1 MAAASALPLPRSW
14 PRVVHRGVLHALS
27 LAATAMTRAW
37 SRAGSVGARTQRL
50 QSELA
55 LLAEELALKDA
66 RWARQPPHRRPH
78 YDPVQRMKILELR
91 AIRGWSVHQTA
102 ECFLVTEETIMSWM
116 RRVDEEGGFIRP
128 ATPISRFPD
137 LVVHLVQR
145 LRMTCPTLGKK
156 KIAEA
161 LARAGLHLGVST
173 VGRMLKRD
181 LPKDVIPEELA
192 VPRLRRVKAKAPN
205 DIWHLDLT
213 AVPTAAG
220 FWVPWFPFARLLQ
233 WPFAWWVAVAVDHAS
248 RLVVGFAVF
257 ARRPSS
263 PEVASFLS
271 RAIRC
276 AGATPRTVITDH
288 GNEFAGEFRR
298 CCRQRGIRQR
308 LGKVGE
314 HGSIAIVER
323 LIRSLKAEC
332 VEKMLVPFRM
342 AEMRSE
348 LGSYSTWF
356 NEHRPH
362 EALGGRTPLE
372 VYTRAPPANERPRFE
387 PRPHWPTRARCAAPN
402 APLKEPAGA
411 RLVLVVRR
419 LASKRH
425 LPVIQIRRAV

>member
-1 MAAASALPLPRSW
+1 MPTAPALPLPRSW
-14 PRVVHRGVLHALS
+14 HRVVHRSVFHALS
-27 LAATAMTRAW
+27 LAASAMTRAW
-37 SRAGSVGARTQRL
+37 SRAGGGRALAEQV

-78 YDPVQRMKILELR
+78 YDPVQRMRILELR

-102 ECFLVTEETIMSWM
+102 ERFLVTEETVMSWM
-116 RRVDEEGGFIRP
+116 RGVDEEGGFIRP
-128 ATPISRFPD
+128 SAPISRFPD
-137 LVVHLVQR
+137 LVAHLVQR
-145 LRMTCPTLGKK
+145 LKATCPTLGKK
-156 KIAEA
+156 KIAET

-181 LPKDVIPEELA
+181 LPKDA
-192 VPRLRRVKAKAPN
+192 VPEVAVPSPRRVKAKAPN

-220 FWVPWFPFARLLQ
+220 FWVPWFPFAKLLR
-233 WPFAWWVAVAVDHAS
+233 WPFAWWVAVAADHAS

-263 PEVASFLS
+263 HEVASFLS
-271 RAIRC
+271 RATRC
-276 AGATPRTVITDH
+276 AEATPRTVITDH

-298 CCRQRGIRQR
+298 RCRRRGIRRR

-323 LIRSLKAEC
+323 FIRTLKAEC
-332 VEKMLVPFRM
+332 TLRILVPFRM

-348 LGSYSTWF
+348 LDSYAVWY

-372 VYTRAPPANERPRFE
+372 VYTRAPPANEQPRFE
-387 PRPHWPTRARCAAPN
+387 PRLRWPRRARCAAPN
-402 APLKEPAGA
+402 VPVTGTPGA
-411 RLVLVVRR
+411 QLELVVRK
-419 LASKRH
+419 LANKKH
-425 LPVIQIRRAV
+425 LPVIEIRRVV